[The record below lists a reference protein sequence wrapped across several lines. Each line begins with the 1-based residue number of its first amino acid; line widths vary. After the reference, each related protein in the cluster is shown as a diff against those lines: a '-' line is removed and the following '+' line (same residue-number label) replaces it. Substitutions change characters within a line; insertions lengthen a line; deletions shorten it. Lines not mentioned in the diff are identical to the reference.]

1 MSEIPDTKILCR
13 WLIRVAPTCTF
24 WQKWATFGPVA
35 DVSPTCQRLSQ
46 LRLSVQG
53 SSTVES
59 PTKMGGPDTLIN
71 VLQIRSTEQPSKRY
85 NVNPS
90 PIWEQAIPRCGTP
103 FNHTVQ
109 VEKPSDRRIKPS
121 LINIGYKDLSKRRI
135 TPKAS
140 RYTVSMEPHQYDRQ
154 QTHPCHGYAF
164 GTTQPK
170 FIG

>member
-1 MSEIPDTKILCR
+1 MPPPTTKVARIGPEELGDKSRTPTNLHPHSVNVPQISE
-13 WLIRVAPTCTF
+13 PT
-24 WQKWATFGPVA
+24 A
-35 DVSPTCQRLSQ
+35 
-46 LRLSVQG
+46 LSVQG
-53 SSTVES
+53 SSAVES
-59 PTKMGGPDTLIN
+59 PTKMGGPDPLIN

-90 PIWEQAIPRCGTP
+90 SIWEQAIPRCGTP

-140 RYTVSMEPHQYDRQ
+140 RYTVAMDPHQYDRH